1 MISSKRFLVMKG
13 CQEISKKYFLLGKY
27 FSESCT
33 MNRKTAQT
41 IDAVRKIVRPLNL
54 NQLRMAISA

>member
-27 FSESCT
+27 FSESFV

-41 IDAVRKIVRPLNL
+41 TYAVGIFSGRLSVL
-54 NQLRMAISA
+54 